1 MSREERNTWIFGV
14 VAIIAYAA
22 YVIVIISRA
31 DGGPISAVD
40 YVAPLLW
47 SVGLAILANIV
58 ANIVLGILASIA
70 SGKEAMIKDQR
81 DREIF
86 RRSEYI
92 GQSFVIAGAVAALL
106 MAMAQWEYFWI
117 ANVIYLAFVLS
128 AVLSATARIIA
139 YRKGFP
145 WE

>member
-22 YVIVIISRA
+22 YVIVIVRRA
-31 DGGPISAVD
+31 DGGPISDVA
-40 YVAPLLW
+40 YVAPMLW
-47 SVGLAILANIV
+47 SIGLAILASI
-58 ANIVLGILASIA
+58 ILGILASIV
-70 SGKEAMIKDQR
+70 SGRDAQLKDQR
-81 DREIF
+81 DREIY

-92 GQSFVIAGAVAALL
+92 GQSFVIAGAVAALV
-106 MAMAQWEYFWI
+106 MAMAQWQYFWI

-128 AVLSATARIIA
+128 AVLSSTARIVA

>member
-14 VAIIAYAA
+14 VAIIAYTA
-22 YVIVIISRA
+22 YLIVIIGRA

-40 YVAPLLW
+40 YIAPLLW
-47 SVGLAILANIV
+47 SIGLAILANILLS
-58 ANIVLGILASIA
+58 IIASIA

-106 MAMAQWEYFWI
+106 MAMAEWEYFWI

>member
-1 MSREERNTWIFGV
+1 MSREERNTWIFGA
-14 VAIIAYAA
+14 VAITAYTA
-22 YVIVIISRA
+22 YVIVIVGRA
-31 DGGPISAVD
+31 DGGSISAVD

-47 SVGLAILANIV
+47 SIGLAILANILLS
-58 ANIVLGILASIA
+58 IIASIA

-106 MAMAQWEYFWI
+106 MAMAEWEYFWI